1 MCIYRYLK
9 YVFSSLIN
17 RILRVTCFKPTLCCH
32 SSSQSALRVTD
43 AGLRSLCMEEIPD
56 YRSLFLKKVQ
66 QEKKIEVVRREFSKI

>member
-1 MCIYRYLK
+1 MCIYIYLK

-43 AGLRSLCMEEIPD
+43 AGLRSLCMEEILD
-56 YRSLFLKKVQ
+56 YRSLEENTARKKM
-66 QEKKIEVVRREFSKI
+66 EAVRREFSKI